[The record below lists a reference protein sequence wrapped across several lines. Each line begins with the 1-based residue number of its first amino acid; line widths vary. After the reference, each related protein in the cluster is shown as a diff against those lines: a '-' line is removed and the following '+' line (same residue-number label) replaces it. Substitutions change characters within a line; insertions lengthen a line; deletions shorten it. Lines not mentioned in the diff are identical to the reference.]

1 MKKNISTSTEEEKKN
16 EKLKNEKILENRR
29 KFKPKN
35 DVIFQE
41 LFKPGNEDITKA
53 FLSSII
59 KENITEINMD
69 VSTHTNRDYLKSKL
83 GILDLRVK
91 LENNIQCN
99 VEVQLIDYGNMIDR
113 MLFYWSKQFSKN
125 LNKSQDYS
133 KLERTISIAIL
144 NFKIEDLKDIEN
156 FYTNWKIIETKD
168 RKKILTNKLDI
179 YIIEMPKL
187 LEQKHKEL
195 NDNLTQ
201 WMLFL
206 NNPDSVEV
214 KEIMEEN
221 DKIKEAAEKYD
232 VILGD
237 EELIRLAELKEK
249 GEMDERNMKRVA
261 REEGIAEGMKQG
273 MEKGKQEGHK
283 SGLIEGIQKNK
294 LEVAKKLLKMK
305 LPIYKISEATGLSK
319 EEIEKLK

>member
-1 MKKNISTSTEEEKKN
+1 MTEKINYNVEEEKKN
-16 EKLKNEKILENRR
+16 EKLLENRR

-69 VSTHTNRDYLKSKL
+69 VSTHTNRDYFKSKL

-113 MLFYWSKQFSKN
+113 MLFYWAKQFSKN

-168 RKKILTNKLDI
+168 RKKILTNKLDLC
-179 YIIEMPKL
+179 IIELPKL

-195 NDNLTQ
+195 DDNLTQ

-261 REEGIAEGMKQG
+261 REEGMAEGMKQG

-283 SGLIEGIQKNK
+283 SGLIEGAQKNK
-294 LEVAKKLLKMK
+294 LEVAKLMK
-305 LPIYKISEATGLSK
+305 KDKVDISIISKYTGLTE

>member
-1 MKKNISTSTEEEKKN
+1 MTEKINYNVEEEKKN
-16 EKLKNEKILENRR
+16 EKLLENRR

-59 KENITEINMD
+59 KEDITEINMD
-69 VSTHTNRDYLKSKL
+69 VSTHTNRDYLNSKL

-91 LENNIQCN
+91 LENNVQCN

-144 NFKIEDLKDIEN
+144 NFKIEDLKDIKN
-156 FYTNWKIIETKD
+156 FYSNWKIIETKD

-195 NDNLTQ
+195 KDNLTQ

-261 REEGIAEGMKQG
+261 REEGMAEGMKQG

-283 SGLIEGIQKNK
+283 SGLIEGAQKNK
-294 LEVAKKLLKMK
+294 LEVAKLMK
-305 LPIYKISEATGLSK
+305 KDKVDISIISKYTGLTE

>member
-1 MKKNISTSTEEEKKN
+1 MTEKINYNVEEEKKN
-16 EKLKNEKILENRR
+16 EKLLENRR

-113 MLFYWSKQFSKN
+113 MLFYWAKQFSKN

-168 RKKILTNKLDI
+168 RKKILTNKLDLC
-179 YIIEMPKL
+179 IIELPKL

-195 NDNLTQ
+195 DDNLTQ

-261 REEGIAEGMKQG
+261 REEGMAEGMKQG

-283 SGLIEGIQKNK
+283 SGLIEGAQKNK
-294 LEVAKKLLKMK
+294 LEVAKLMK
-305 LPIYKISEATGLSK
+305 KDKVDISIISKYTGLTE

>member
-1 MKKNISTSTEEEKKN
+1 MTEKINYNVEEEKKN
-16 EKLKNEKILENRR
+16 EKLLENRR

-59 KENITEINMD
+59 KEDITEINMD
-69 VSTHTNRDYLKSKL
+69 VSTHTNRDYLNSKL

-91 LENNIQCN
+91 LENNVQCN

-144 NFKIEDLKDIEN
+144 NFKIEDLKDIKN
-156 FYTNWKIIETKD
+156 FYSNWKIIEKKD
-168 RKKILTNKLDI
+168 RKKILTNKLDL

-187 LEQKHKEL
+187 LEQEHKEL
-195 NDNLTQ
+195 DDNLTQ

-261 REEGIAEGMKQG
+261 REEGIKEGMK
-273 MEKGKQEGHK
+273 
-283 SGLIEGIQKNK
+283 EGINN
-294 LEVAKKLLKMK
+294 EVN
-305 LPIYKISEATGLSK
+305 PNC
-319 EEIEKLK
+319 

>member
-1 MKKNISTSTEEEKKN
+1 MTEKINYNVEEEKKN
-16 EKLKNEKILENRR
+16 EKLLENRR

-59 KENITEINMD
+59 KENITEIKMD

-113 MLFYWSKQFSKN
+113 MLFYWAKQFSKN

-168 RKKILTNKLDI
+168 RKKILTNKLDLC
-179 YIIEMPKL
+179 IIELPKL

-195 NDNLTQ
+195 DDNLTQ

-261 REEGIAEGMKQG
+261 REEGMAEGMKQG

-283 SGLIEGIQKNK
+283 SGLIEGAQKNK
-294 LEVAKKLLKMK
+294 LEVAKLMK
-305 LPIYKISEATGLSK
+305 KDKVDISIISKYTGLTE

>member
-1 MKKNISTSTEEEKKN
+1 MTEKINYNVEEEKKN
-16 EKLKNEKILENRR
+16 EKLLENRR

-113 MLFYWSKQFSKN
+113 MLFYWAKQFSKN

-144 NFKIEDLKDIEN
+144 NFKIEDLKDIKN

-168 RKKILTNKLDI
+168 RKKILTNKLDLC
-179 YIIEMPKL
+179 IIELPKL

-195 NDNLTQ
+195 DDNLTQ

-261 REEGIAEGMKQG
+261 REEGMAEGMKQG

-283 SGLIEGIQKNK
+283 SGLIEGAQKNK
-294 LEVAKKLLKMK
+294 LEVAKLMK
-305 LPIYKISEATGLSK
+305 KDKVDISIISKYTGLTE

>member
-1 MKKNISTSTEEEKKN
+1 MTENFNTSTDDKKN
-16 EKLKNEKILENRR
+16 EKLLENRR

-69 VSTHTNRDYLKSKL
+69 VSTHTNRDYLNSKL

-113 MLFYWSKQFSKN
+113 MLFYWTKQFSKN
-125 LNKSQDYS
+125 LNKSQNYS

-156 FYTNWKIIETKD
+156 FYSNWKIIETKD

-195 NDNLTQ
+195 KDNLTQ
-201 WMLFL
+201 RMLFL

-249 GEMDERNMKRVA
+249 GEMDERNMKSVA
-261 REEGIAEGMKQG
+261 REEGMKENSMKIAKHMK
-273 MEKGKQEGHK
+273 KD
-283 SGLIEGIQKNK
+283 N
-294 LEVAKKLLKMK
+294 VD
-305 LPIYKISEATGLSK
+305 ISIISKYTGLSK
-319 EEIEKLK
+319 EEIEEL